1 MAIQFMRAGQQ
12 GYLFH
17 DTLTGLKFGIDL
29 FLSELP
35 GRAVPNVLDIP
46 DLADVS
52 LLFGSHDHDDHIDR
66 RMWTK
71 AAKTHPHLKFVV
83 SLYFKDT
90 LPGELGIAPERFIFA
105 DEGHPADF
113 GGLHIEAIPAAHEF
127 IDEDERGLHPYLVY
141 ILTLDGVKICHM
153 GDTCV
158 YEGMYG
164 KLRAKG
170 PFDLLL
176 PPINGRDAVRLA
188 SNCIGNM
195 TFQEAVSLVCNI
207 RPALTVPGHYDMF
220 PGNTANPI
228 DFTDYLEAREPA
240 LEYWI
245 GSRGT
250 RVRAGK

>member
-195 TFQEAVSLVCNI
+195 TFQEAADLAG
-207 RPALTVPGHYDMF
+207 ALKPGLAVPGHYDMF
-220 PGNTANPI
+220 PHNSEDPQKFI
-228 DFTDYLEAREPA
+228 DYV
-240 LEYWI
+240 
-245 GSRGT
+245 
-250 RVRAGK
+250 RVKYPEQKVQLCPPGEWFVLK